1 MSPFRSKPIKNSC
14 EFHQK
19 KGPDRDSENAPVRA
33 GFNFRISS
41 CFFYHLL
48 NPYLHDLFASVQGV
62 AFSFPYTLYNKELT
76 HFRKFSLYT
85 VIEYHPQGWPEHKR
99 PRKSTFQLETKK
111 FWNSEHITLK
121 NKKVRA
127 FSFWKKTAFFYFFLK
142 SRVLVSTWP

>member
-41 CFFYHLL
+41 CFFYHLV

-62 AFSFPYTLYNKELT
+62 AFFPILLQHTQDLGFTQAIIENEYLSILVNPSTEVGFKPAPSEKRCDNVEIYCLENLKCSRQILKFPIPNP
-76 HFRKFSLYT
+76 HF
-85 VIEYHPQGWPEHKR
+85 P
-99 PRKSTFQLETKK
+99 
-111 FWNSEHITLK
+111 
-121 NKKVRA
+121 
-127 FSFWKKTAFFYFFLK
+127 
-142 SRVLVSTWP
+142 